1 MRLLRGFGRSAIAH
15 CRHPRTLVWLAFF
28 AVSAGIVVNA
38 LLLQSR
44 PHPAPYFSTR
54 EPAVAGAPDELVRAV
69 QDALKQI
76 GYYSGPLDGV
86 LGPQT
91 RSSITSYEAKAGRVP
106 RGEPSAALLDEL
118 RSASR
123 LDPSPATLEEAL
135 LREAAAPAAEP
146 PQVAFDPLVASVQ
159 RALALAAYGPVG
171 ADGFFGPQTREAIM
185 RFQRDHNLPVTG
197 EISDALIIEL
207 RAAGALDEE

>member
-1 MRLLRGFGRSAIAH
+1 LRGFGRSAIAH
-15 CRHPRTLVWLAFF
+15 LRHPRTLAWVALV
-28 AVSAGIVVNA
+28 AVSAAIVVNA

-44 PHPAPYFSTR
+44 PHPAPYFTTR
-54 EPAVAGAPDELVRAV
+54 DSAEAREPDELVRAI
-69 QDALKQI
+69 QDALKEI

-91 RSSITSYEAKAGRVP
+91 RSSIVAFETRAGHAP
-106 RGEPSAALLDEL
+106 RGQASPELLNEL
-118 RSASR
+118 RSARR
-123 LDPSPATLEEAL
+123 LDPAPATLEEAL
-135 LREAAAPAAEP
+135 PRGAAAPATEP
-146 PQVAFDPLVASVQ
+146 PQAAADPLVASVQ

>member
-1 MRLLRGFGRSAIAH
+1 MKGFSRAAVAQL
-15 CRHPRTLVWLAFF
+15 RHPRGLVF
-28 AVSAGIVVNA
+28 AALIAASAAIVMNA
-38 LLLQSR
+38 LLLQPR

-54 EPAVAGAPDELVRAV
+54 EPTTGIDHPDELVRAI
-69 QDALKQI
+69 QDGLKQL

-91 RSSITSYEAKAGRVP
+91 RSSIMAFEQRAGRKP
-106 RGEPSAALLDEL
+106 LGEASAALLDEI
-118 RSASR
+118 RSIVRVDLA
-123 LDPSPATLEEAL
+123 PATLHEAL
-135 LREAAAPAAEP
+135 SRNASAPPDLPAATP
-146 PQVAFDPLVASVQ
+146 DPLIAAVQ

-171 ADGFFGPQTREAIM
+171 ADGFVGPQTRDAIM

-197 EISDALIIEL
+197 EISDSLVIEL

>member
-1 MRLLRGFGRSAIAH
+1 MRGFGRSAIVH
-15 CRHPRTLVWLAFF
+15 LRHPRTLTWITFL
-28 AVSAGIVVNA
+28 AVSAAIVVNA

-54 EPAVAGAPDELVRAV
+54 EEAAVEAGEPDELVRAI

-91 RSSITSYEAKAGRVP
+91 RAAIVAFESKTGREP
-106 RGEPSAALLDEL
+106 RGQASGALLEAV

-123 LDPSPATLEEAL
+123 LGPAPTTLQEAL
-135 LREAAAPAAEP
+135 RQEPVAEP
-146 PQVAFDPLVASVQ
+146 LRAEPDPLVTAVQ

-171 ADGFFGPQTREAIM
+171 ADGVFGPQTREAIM
-185 RFQRDHNLPVTG
+185 RFQRDHNLTVTG
-197 EISDALIIEL
+197 EISDALVIEL

>member
-1 MRLLRGFGRSAIAH
+1 MLA
-15 CRHPRTLVWLAFF
+15 WLAFF
-28 AVSAGIVVNA
+28 AVSAAIVVNA

-54 EPAVAGAPDELVRAV
+54 EPAELGEPDELVRAI

-91 RSSITSYEAKAGRVP
+91 RASIVAFETKAGRVP
-106 RGEPSAALLDEL
+106 KGEASNAILDEL
-118 RSASR
+118 RSANR
-123 LDPSPATLEEAL
+123 LAPATLEEAL
-135 LREAAAPAAEP
+135 PQESATPATEP
-146 PQVAFDPLVASVQ
+146 PQAAADPLVASVQ

-171 ADGFFGPQTREAIM
+171 ADGFFGPQTRDAII

>member
-1 MRLLRGFGRSAIAH
+1 MKRFGREAVAQL
-15 CRHPRTLVWLAFF
+15 RHPRVLIS
-28 AVSAGIVVNA
+28 AVLFTASAAIVMNA
-38 LLLQSR
+38 LLLQPR

-54 EPAVAGAPDELVRAV
+54 EPNIGIDHPDELVGAI
-69 QDALKQI
+69 QDALKRL

-91 RSSITSYEAKAGRVP
+91 RSSIMAFEQRAGRKP
-106 RGEPSAALLDEL
+106 LGEASIALLKEIQSTARVDL
-118 RSASR
+118 A
-123 LDPSPATLEEAL
+123 PATLQEAL
-135 LREAAAPAAEP
+135 SRNVSAPPGSP
-146 PQVAFDPLVASVQ
+146 PATPDPLIAAVQ

-171 ADGFFGPQTREAIM
+171 VDGFVGPQTREAIM

-197 EISDALIIEL
+197 EISDSLVIEL